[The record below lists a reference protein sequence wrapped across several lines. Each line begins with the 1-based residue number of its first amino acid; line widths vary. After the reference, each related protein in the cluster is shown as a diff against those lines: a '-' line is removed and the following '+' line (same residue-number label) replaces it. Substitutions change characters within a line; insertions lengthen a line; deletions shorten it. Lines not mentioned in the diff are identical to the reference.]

1 MEDKVRNQVK
11 MVMNGA
17 QFCFCFFLPE
27 KMAKN
32 FSDRTA
38 GSIEKIP
45 ENEAAPSGQD
55 ERERNQRSRLSR
67 RCRNQGNVLCNGWQL
82 IVKRPERARRIFFLD
97 TIDSG
102 RERMWDVS
110 EKRDGSVMAW
120 TVENDGVTELY
131 IGGDGG
137 VTAPADSG
145 CLFSGLKEAEEIS
158 FQGNFDTFRAES
170 MKKMFFKCRRLKKL
184 DLRGFDTSRATDMS
198 WMFSQCQKLEELDVS
213 SFDTSRVLNM
223 SEMFEHCERLE
234 ALDVSSFQ
242 TSQVKYMTEMFRGC
256 SRLYSL
262 DIRHFD
268 LSHVVS
274 PTPSSLFDYFMRQDY
289 YATPTRDSL
298 LPRHLRKRK

>member
-1 MEDKVRNQVK
+1 MENNVRNQVK
-11 MVMNGA
+11 MVMNGV

-55 ERERNQRSRLSR
+55 ERERKQRSRLSR

-82 IVKRPERARRIFFLD
+82 IVRRPERARRIFFLD

-184 DLRGFDTSRATDMS
+184 DLRGFDTSR
-198 WMFSQCQKLEELDVS
+198 
-213 SFDTSRVLNM
+213 VLNM

>member
-1 MEDKVRNQVK
+1 MEDNVRNQVK

-82 IVKRPERARRIFFLD
+82 IVRRPERARRIFFLD

-170 MKKMFFKCRRLKKL
+170 MKKC
-184 DLRGFDTSRATDMS
+184 
-198 WMFSQCQKLEELDVS
+198 FSS
-213 SFDTSRVLNM
+213 
-223 SEMFEHCERLE
+223 
-234 ALDVSSFQ
+234 A
-242 TSQVKYMTEMFRGC
+242 
-256 SRLYSL
+256 
-262 DIRHFD
+262 
-268 LSHVVS
+268 
-274 PTPSSLFDYFMRQDY
+274 
-289 YATPTRDSL
+289 AA
-298 LPRHLRKRK
+298 

>member
-1 MEDKVRNQVK
+1 MENNVRNQVK
-11 MVMNGA
+11 MVMNGV

-55 ERERNQRSRLSR
+55 ERERKQRSRLSR

-82 IVKRPERARRIFFLD
+82 IVRRPERARRIFFLD

-184 DLRGFDTSRATDMS
+184 DLRGFDTSR
-198 WMFSQCQKLEELDVS
+198 
-213 SFDTSRVLNM
+213 VLNM

-289 YATPTRDSL
+289 YATPTRESL
-298 LPRHLRKRK
+298 LPRHLRRRK

>member
-1 MEDKVRNQVK
+1 MEDNVRNQVK

-55 ERERNQRSRLSR
+55 ERERKQRSRLSR

-82 IVKRPERARRIFFLD
+82 IVRRPERARRIFFLD

-158 FQGNFDTFRAES
+158 FQGNFDTFRAKN
-170 MKKMFFKCRRLKKL
+170 KKKC
-184 DLRGFDTSRATDMS
+184 
-198 WMFSQCQKLEELDVS
+198 FSS
-213 SFDTSRVLNM
+213 
-223 SEMFEHCERLE
+223 
-234 ALDVSSFQ
+234 A
-242 TSQVKYMTEMFRGC
+242 
-256 SRLYSL
+256 
-262 DIRHFD
+262 
-268 LSHVVS
+268 
-274 PTPSSLFDYFMRQDY
+274 
-289 YATPTRDSL
+289 AA
-298 LPRHLRKRK
+298 